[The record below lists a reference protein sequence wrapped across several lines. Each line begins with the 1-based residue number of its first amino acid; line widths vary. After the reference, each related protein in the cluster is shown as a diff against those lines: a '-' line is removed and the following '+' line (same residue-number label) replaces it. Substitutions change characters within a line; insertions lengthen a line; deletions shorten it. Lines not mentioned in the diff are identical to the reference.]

1 MTPHAPPATTSTSK
15 IQNNMQTHST
25 EADNGLPLDMI
36 IFGGMGDLAMRKL
49 LPALY
54 MAFLHGNLPPTTR
67 ILSTG
72 RQDFNREAYLAHIEA
87 NSRSFIA
94 ASNFNEKTWD
104 GFLKLLEYVR
114 LDVQAAADF
123 SALAQASRAA
133 AQRVFYLSTAPS
145 LFTTICDKLAASNLV
160 DANARV
166 VLEKPLGTDLASAIA
181 INEDVG
187 RHFAESQ
194 IYRIDHYLGKETV
207 QNLMVLRFG
216 NSILEPLWR
225 APNISSV
232 QITVAEEVGVG
243 SRAGFYDGAGAMR
256 DMVQNH
262 LLQLLCIV
270 AMEPPTSLSPDAVR
284 DEKLKVLRSLR
295 RLSLA
300 DIARDT
306 IRGQY
311 IRGVS
316 GNQEVPGY
324 HEEKNVPQDSKTETF
339 VALRAFIDT
348 WRWSKVPFYLRTG
361 KRMARRSSKIVVEF
375 ANPPFPLFPQTAGA
389 VANRL
394 VIELQPEEA
403 IKLQL
408 MAKQPGSGMEMQ
420 QVALNLDLQ
429 SAFQQRRAEAYERLL
444 IDVVRG
450 RLTHFMRRDELEAA
464 WQWADPIIEGW
475 QTLDEKPHPYA
486 AGSWGPAESFA
497 LLARDGHSWVE

>member
-1 MTPHAPPATTSTSK
+1 MTPPPA
-15 IQNNMQTHST
+15 H
-25 EADNGLPLDMI
+25 DNELPLDMV
-36 IFGGMGDLAMRKL
+36 IFGGVGDLAMRKL

-54 MAFLHGNLPPTTR
+54 MAYLHGNLPAATR
-67 ILSTG
+67 IISTG
-72 RQDFNREAYLAHIEA
+72 RQDFDRKAYLAHVEDH
-87 NSRSFIA
+87 SRSFIA
-94 ASNFNEKTWD
+94 SANFNDKTWD
-104 GFLKLLEYVR
+104 GFLALLEYVR
-114 LDVQAAADF
+114 LDVQAAPDF
-123 SALAQASRAA
+123 SALAQASPAGH
-133 AQRVFYLSTAPS
+133 QRVFYLSTAPA

-166 VLEKPLGTDLASAIA
+166 VLEKPLGHDLDSAIE
-181 INEDVG
+181 INEAVG
-187 RHFAESQ
+187 KHFAESQ

-243 SRAGFYDGAGAMR
+243 SRAGFYDGTGAMR

-284 DEKLKVLRSLR
+284 DEKLKVIRSLR
-295 RLSLA
+295 RFGLA

-306 IRGQY
+306 VRGQY
-311 IRGVS
+311 IHGAS
-316 GNQEVPGY
+316 SNQEVPGY
-324 HEEKNVPQDSKTETF
+324 LEEKNVPAGSKTETF
-339 VALRAFIDT
+339 VALRAHVDT

-361 KRMARRSSKIVVEF
+361 KRMARRSSKIVIEF
-375 ANPPFPLFPQTAGA
+375 ANPPFPLFPDQPGG

-408 MAKQPGSGMEMQ
+408 MAKQPGSGMQMQ

-464 WQWADPIIEGW
+464 WAWADPIIEGW
-475 QTLDEKPHPYA
+475 STLGEKPHPYP
-486 AGSWGPAESFA
+486 AGSWGPAESSA
-497 LLARDGHSWVE
+497 LLARDGFAWVE

>member
-1 MTPHAPPATTSTSK
+1 MALS
-15 IQNNMQTHST
+15 
-25 EADNGLPLDMI
+25 DFDLVF
-36 IFGGMGDLAMRKL
+36 FGGSGDLAMRKL
-49 LPALY
+49 LPAMYSRDVCNDLPD
-54 MAFLHGNLPPTTR
+54 ASRIICVGRDDATQEEFLRMVETNSKPHIKDGPDEASWARFLKRITYVALNATDVSTYQALVEALRHDASLTR
-67 ILSTG
+67 VY
-72 RQDFNREAYLAHIEA
+72 YLA
-87 NSRSFIA
+87 
-94 ASNFNEKTWD
+94 TPP
-104 GFLKLLEYVR
+104 
-114 LDVQAAADF
+114 Q
-123 SALAQASRAA
+123 
-133 AQRVFYLSTAPS
+133 
-145 LFTTICDKLAASNLV
+145 LFAKICDNLAATGLATPNS
-160 DANARV
+160 RV
-166 VLEKPLGTDLASAIA
+166 VLEKPLGRDLASAKQ
-181 INEDVG
+181 INLDVG
-187 RHFAESQ
+187 KVFAESQ

-243 SRAGFYDGAGAMR
+243 SRAGFYDSAGAMR

-262 LLQLLCIV
+262 LMQLLCIV

-284 DEKLKVLRSLR
+284 DEKLKVIRSLR
-295 RLSLA
+295 RMTLA

-306 IRGQY
+306 VRGQY
-311 IRGVS
+311 TRGVS
-316 GNQEVPGY
+316 GNQEVKGY
-324 HEEKNVPQDSKTETF
+324 HEESNVPAQSHTETF
-339 VALRAFIDT
+339 VALRAHIDT

-361 KRMARRSSKIVVEF
+361 KRMARRSSKIVIEF
-375 ANPPFPLFPQTAGA
+375 ANPPFPLFPETPGG

-403 IKLQL
+403 IKLQIF
-408 MAKQPGSGMEMQ
+408 AKQPGSGMQMQ

-464 WQWADPIIEGW
+464 WEWVEPIINGW
-475 QTLDEKPHPYA
+475 ETLNEKPHPYA

-497 LLARDGHSWVE
+497 LLARDGFGWVE

>member
-1 MTPHAPPATTSTSK
+1 MKP
-15 IQNNMQTHST
+15 ST
-25 EADNGLPLDMI
+25 ETESGLPLDMI

-54 MAFLHGNLPPTTR
+54 SAFLHGNLPATTR
-67 ILSTG
+67 IISTG
-72 RQDFNREAYLAHIEA
+72 RQEFDRNAYLEHVEAH
-87 NSRSFIA
+87 SRTFISDA
-94 ASNFNEKTWD
+94 TFDPKTWD
-104 GFLKLLEYVR
+104 GFVQLLHYVR
-114 LDVQAAADF
+114 LDVQAAPDLG
-123 SALAQASRAA
+123 ALRDATRAG

-145 LFTTICDKLAASNLV
+145 LFTTICDKLAATGLV
-160 DANARV
+160 DENARV
-166 VLEKPLGTDLASAIA
+166 VLEKPLGTDLASAIE

-187 RHFAESQ
+187 HHFAESQ

-295 RLSLA
+295 RFTLA

-306 IRGQY
+306 VRGQY
-311 IRGVS
+311 INGVS

-324 HEEKNVPQDSKTETF
+324 LQEKNVPPDSKTETF
-339 VALRAFIDT
+339 VALRAHIDT

-361 KRMARRSSKIVVEF
+361 KRMGKRSSKIVIEF

-394 VIELQPEEA
+394 VIELQPDEA

-429 SAFQQRRAEAYERLL
+429 SAMPQRRAEAYERLL

-475 QTLDEKPHPYA
+475 QTLAEKPHAYA
-486 AGSWGPAESFA
+486 AGSMGPAEAFA
-497 LLARDGHSWVE
+497 LLARDGFHWFE

>member
-1 MTPHAPPATTSTSK
+1 MTPSTD
-15 IQNNMQTHST
+15 TDT
-25 EADNGLPLDMI
+25 GLPLDMI

-54 MAFLHGNLPPTTR
+54 MAFLHGNLPTPTR
-67 ILSTG
+67 IISTG
-72 RQDFNREAYLAHIEA
+72 RQEFDREAYLAHIEA

-94 ASNFNEKTWD
+94 SNNFNEKTWD
-104 GFLKLLEYVR
+104 GFLQLLEYVR
-114 LDVQAAADF
+114 LDVQQAPDF
-123 SALAQASRAA
+123 SALARATHPG
-133 AQRVFYLSTAPS
+133 AQRVFYLSTAPA
-145 LFTTICDKLAASNLV
+145 LFTTICDKLADAGLV
-160 DANARV
+160 DAKARV
-166 VLEKPLGTDLASAIA
+166 VLEKPLGHDLASAIE
-181 INEDVG
+181 INEAVG
-187 RHFAESQ
+187 KHFAESQ

-243 SRAGFYDGAGAMR
+243 SRAGFYDGTGAMR

-284 DEKLKVLRSLR
+284 DEKLKVIRSLR
-295 RLSLA
+295 RFGLA

-306 IRGQY
+306 VRGQY
-311 IRGVS
+311 THGVS

-324 HEEKNVPQDSKTETF
+324 HEEKNVPADSKTETF
-339 VALRAFIDT
+339 VALRAHIDT

-361 KRMARRSSKIVVEF
+361 KRMQRRSSKIVVEF
-375 ANPPFPLFPQTAGA
+375 ANPPFPLFPDMPGG

-408 MAKQPGSGMEMQ
+408 MAKQPGSGMQMQ

-464 WQWADPIIEGW
+464 WEWADPIIEGW
-475 QTLDEKPHPYA
+475 STLGEKPHPYP
-486 AGSWGPAESFA
+486 AGSWGPSEAFA
-497 LLARDGHSWVE
+497 LLARDGFSWFE

>member
-1 MTPHAPPATTSTSK
+1 MTSTPQAENS
-15 IQNNMQTHST
+15 
-25 EADNGLPLDMI
+25 LPLDMI
-36 IFGGMGDLAMRKL
+36 IFGGVGDLAMRKL

-54 MAFLHGNLPPTTR
+54 MAHLHGNLPPATR
-67 ILSTG
+67 IISTG
-72 RQDFNREAYLAHIEA
+72 RQEFDRGAYLAFVEEH
-87 NSRSFIA
+87 SRAFIA
-94 ASNFNEKTWD
+94 AANFTNEAWQS
-104 GFLKLLEYVR
+104 FLQLLEFVR
-114 LDVQAAADF
+114 IDVQQDGMA
-123 SALAQASRAA
+123 ALAKASRPGAE
-133 AQRVFYLSTAPS
+133 RVFYLATAPS
-145 LFTTICDKLAASNLV
+145 LFTTICDKLAEAGLV
-160 DANARV
+160 DRNARV
-166 VLEKPLGTDLASAIA
+166 VLEKPLGRDLASAVE
-181 INEDVG
+181 INEAVG
-187 RHFAESQ
+187 KHFAESQ

-225 APNISSV
+225 APNITSV

-243 SRAGFYDGAGAMR
+243 SRAGFYDSTGAMR

-270 AMEPPTSLSPDAVR
+270 AMEPPASLAPDAVR

-295 RLSLA
+295 RMNLA
-300 DIARDT
+300 TIARDT
-306 IRGQY
+306 VRGQY
-311 IRGVS
+311 VRGVR

-324 HEEKNVPQDSKTETF
+324 LEERNVPADSSTETF
-339 VALRAFIDT
+339 VALRAYVDT

-361 KRMARRSSKIVVEF
+361 KSMQRRSSKIVIEF
-375 ANPPFPLFPQTAGA
+375 ANPPFPLFPENPAG

-408 MAKQPGSGMEMQ
+408 MAKQPGSGMQMQ

-429 SAFQQRRAEAYERLL
+429 SAFPQRRAEAYERLL

-464 WQWADPIIEGW
+464 WEWAEPIINGW
-475 QTLDEKPHPYA
+475 EQLGEKPSSYA
-486 AGSWGPAESFA
+486 AGTWGPPESFA
-497 LLARDGHSWVE
+497 LLARDGFSWVE

>member
-1 MTPHAPPATTSTSK
+1 MTSSTDL
-15 IQNNMQTHST
+15 
-25 EADNGLPLDMI
+25 DNALPLDMI

-54 MAFLHGNLPPTTR
+54 MAYLHGNLPPQTR
-67 ILSTG
+67 IISTG
-72 RQDFNREAYLAHIEA
+72 RQEFDRDAYLRFVED

-94 ASNFNEKTWD
+94 SANFNERTWD
-104 GFLKLLEYVR
+104 GFLQLLGYVR
-114 LDVQAAADF
+114 LDVQAAPDF
-123 SALAQASRAA
+123 GALANAA
-133 AQRVFYLSTAPS
+133 HPGAQRVFYLSTSPS
-145 LFTTICDKLAASNLV
+145 LFTTICAKLAAVGLV

-166 VLEKPLGTDLASAIA
+166 VLEKPLGHDLDSAIE
-181 INEDVG
+181 INEAVG
-187 RHFAESQ
+187 KHFAESQ

-243 SRAGFYDGAGAMR
+243 SRAGFYDSTGAMR

-295 RLSLA
+295 RLKLA

-306 IRGQY
+306 VRGQY
-311 IRGVS
+311 VHGVS
-316 GNQEVPGY
+316 GNQEVGGY
-324 HEEKNVPQDSKTETF
+324 LEEKNVPADSKTETF
-339 VALRAFIDT
+339 VALRAHIDT

-375 ANPPFPLFPQTAGA
+375 ANPPFPLFPDMPGG

-403 IKLQL
+403 IKLQI
-408 MAKQPGSGMEMQ
+408 MAKQPGSGMQMQ

-464 WQWADPIIEGW
+464 WAWADPIIEGW
-475 QTLDEKPHPYA
+475 STLDEKPHPYA
-486 AGSWGPAESFA
+486 AGSWGPAEAFA
-497 LLARDGHSWVE
+497 LLARDGFAWVE

>member
-1 MTPHAPPATTSTSK
+1 MSTSTE
-15 IQNNMQTHST
+15 N
-25 EADNGLPLDMI
+25 DNGLPLDMT

-54 MAFLHGNLPPTTR
+54 MAYLHGNLPASTR

-72 RQDFNREAYLAHIEA
+72 RQDYDRAAYLAFIEEH
-87 NSRSFIA
+87 SRSFITA
-94 ASNFNEKTWD
+94 ENFNEKSWA
-104 GFLKLLEYVR
+104 GFLDLLVYVKV
-114 LDVQAAADF
+114 DVAAAPIFDT
-123 SALAQASRAA
+123 LRDVSRDG
-133 AQRVFYLSTAPS
+133 AQRVFYLATAPS
-145 LFTTICDKLAASNLV
+145 LFTTICDKLAATGLV

-166 VLEKPLGTDLASAIA
+166 VLEKPLGRDLASAVE
-181 INEDVG
+181 INEAVG
-187 RHFAESQ
+187 KHFAESQ

-225 APNISSV
+225 APNIASV

-243 SRAGFYDGAGAMR
+243 SRAGFYDRAGAMR

-262 LLQLLCIV
+262 LMQLLCIV
-270 AMEPPTSLSPDAVR
+270 AMEPPTSLSPNAVR

-295 RLSLA
+295 RMDLDAVRS
-300 DIARDT
+300 DT
-306 IRGQY
+306 VRGQY
-311 IRGVS
+311 TEGAIDGVAVK
-316 GNQEVPGY
+316 GYREEDKVPA
-324 HEEKNVPQDSKTETF
+324 DSRTETF
-339 VALRAFIDT
+339 VALRAHIDT

-361 KRMARRSSKIVVEF
+361 KRMARRSSKIVIEF
-375 ANPPFPLFPQTAGA
+375 ANPPFPLFPETPGG

-403 IKLQL
+403 IKLQIF
-408 MAKQPGSGMEMQ
+408 AKQPGSGMQMQ

-464 WQWADPIIEGW
+464 WEWVEPIINGW
-475 QTLDEKPHPYA
+475 ETLNEKPHPYA
-486 AGSWGPAESFA
+486 AGSWGPPESFA
-497 LLARDGHSWVE
+497 LLARDGFGWVE

>member
-1 MTPHAPPATTSTSK
+1 MTS
-15 IQNNMQTHST
+15 ST
-25 EADNGLPLDMI
+25 EQSKAQDSSQPLDMI

-54 MAFLHGNLPPTTR
+54 MAYLHGNLPGDTR

-72 RQDFNREAYLAHIEA
+72 RQDFDRGAYLQHIEDH
-87 NSRSFIA
+87 SRSFIA
-94 ASNFNEKTWD
+94 KDNFNDKTWD
-104 GFLKLLEYVR
+104 GFLQLLEYVK
-114 LDVQAAADF
+114 LDVQAAERF
-123 SALAQASRAA
+123 ETLEQASRKG

-145 LFTTICDKLAASNLV
+145 LFTTICDKLAATGLV

-187 RHFAESQ
+187 RYFSESQ

-225 APNISSV
+225 APNIASV

-270 AMEPPTSLSPDAVR
+270 AMEPPTSLDADAVR

-295 RLSLA
+295 RFKLA

-306 IRGQY
+306 VRGQY
-311 IRGVS
+311 IHGVS
-316 GNQEVPGY
+316 GNQEAAGY
-324 HEEKNVPQDSKTETF
+324 LEEKNVPPDSGTETF
-339 VALRAFIDT
+339 VALRAFVDT

-361 KRMARRSSKIVVEF
+361 KRMRSRSSKIVIEF
-375 ANPPFPLFPQTAGA
+375 ANPPFPLFHQNAGA

-408 MAKQPGSGMEMQ
+408 MAKQPGSGMETQ
-420 QVALNLDLQ
+420 QVSLNLDLQ
-429 SAFQQRRAEAYERLL
+429 SAMPQRRAEAYERLL

-464 WQWADPIIEGW
+464 WQWADPIIAGW
-475 QTLDEKPHPYA
+475 QTLEEKPHPYA

-497 LLARDGHSWVE
+497 LLARDGFSWVE

>member
-1 MTPHAPPATTSTSK
+1 MIQATAPDTA
-15 IQNNMQTHST
+15 
-25 EADNGLPLDMI
+25 LPLDMT

-54 MAFLHGNLPPTTR
+54 MAYLHGNLPPSTR

-72 RQDFNREAYLAHIEA
+72 RQALAREAYLAHVEEH
-87 NSRSFIA
+87 SRSFIA
-94 ASNFNEKTWD
+94 LENFNDKTWD
-104 GFLKLLEYVR
+104 GFLHLLEYVV
-114 LDVQAAADF
+114 LDVQAAPDF
-123 SALAQASRAA
+123 GSLAAASRPGAE
-133 AQRVFYLSTAPS
+133 RVFYLSTAPA
-145 LFTTICDKLAASNLV
+145 LFTTICDKLAASGMV

-166 VLEKPLGTDLASAIA
+166 VLEKPLGTDIASAIE
-181 INEDVG
+181 INEAVG
-187 RHFAESQ
+187 KHFAESQ

-216 NSILEPLWR
+216 NSILEPIWR

-243 SRAGFYDGAGAMR
+243 SRAGFYDGTGAMR

-295 RLSLA
+295 RFGLA

-306 IRGQY
+306 VRGQY
-311 IRGVS
+311 GHGVS

-324 HEEKNVPQDSKTETF
+324 LEERNVPPETTTETF
-339 VALRAFIDT
+339 VALRAHVDT

-361 KRMARRSSKIVVEF
+361 KRMARRSSKIVIEF
-375 ANPPFPLFPQTAGA
+375 ANPPFSLFPGA
-389 VANRL
+389 HGGVANRL

-403 IKLQL
+403 IKLQI
-408 MAKQPGSGMEMQ
+408 MAKEPGTGMQMQ

-464 WQWADPIIEGW
+464 WAWADPIIDGW
-475 QTLDEKPHPYA
+475 STLGEKPHAYA
-486 AGSWGPAESFA
+486 AGSWGPPEAFA
-497 LLARDGHSWVE
+497 LLARDGFSWVE

>member
-1 MTPHAPPATTSTSK
+1 MV
-15 IQNNMQTHST
+15 
-25 EADNGLPLDMI
+25 

-54 MAFLHGNLPPTTR
+54 MAYLHRNLTGSTR
-67 ILSTG
+67 ILAIG
-72 RQDFNREAYLAHIEA
+72 RQELNREGFLAHVSQH
-87 NSRSFIA
+87 SRPFI
-94 ASNFNEKTWD
+94 SPDNFNEKTWD
-104 GFLKLLEYVR
+104 GFLQLIEYVK
-114 LDVQAAADF
+114 LDVIAAPTYD
-123 SALAQASRAA
+123 ALAKVSRAGA
-133 AQRVFYLSTAPS
+133 ERVFYLSTAPS
-145 LFTTICDKLAASNLV
+145 LFTTICDKLAASGLV

-166 VLEKPLGTDLASAIA
+166 VLEKPLGIDLASAIE
-181 INEDVG
+181 INEAVG
-187 RHFAESQ
+187 KHFGESQ

-270 AMEPPTSLSPDAVR
+270 AMEPPTSLMPDAVR

-295 RLSLA
+295 RPSLA

-306 IRGQY
+306 VRGQY
-311 IRGVS
+311 LRGVS

-324 HEEKNVPQDSKTETF
+324 LEERNVPEGSTTETF
-339 VALRAFIDT
+339 VALRTFIDT

-361 KRMARRSSKIVVEF
+361 KRMQRRSSKIVVEF
-375 ANPPFPLFPQTAGA
+375 TNPPFPLFPQTVGN

-403 IKLQL
+403 IKLQI

-429 SAFQQRRAEAYERLL
+429 SAFPQRRAEAYERLL

-464 WQWADPIIEGW
+464 WEWADPIIQGW
-475 QTLDEKPHPYA
+475 ATLGEKPHPYP

-497 LLARDGHSWVE
+497 LLARDGFSWVE

>member
-1 MTPHAPPATTSTSK
+1 MTSSTD
-15 IQNNMQTHST
+15 TDT
-25 EADNGLPLDMI
+25 GLPLDMI

-54 MAFLHGNLPPTTR
+54 MAYLHGNLPAQTR
-67 ILSTG
+67 IISTG
-72 RQDFNREAYLAHIEA
+72 RQELGRDAYLAHVEA

-94 ASNFNEKTWD
+94 SNNFNDKTWD
-104 GFLKLLEYVR
+104 GFLQLLEYVM
-114 LDVQAAADF
+114 LDVQQAPDF
-123 SALAQASRAA
+123 GALARAA
-133 AQRVFYLSTAPS
+133 HPGAQRVFYLSTAPA
-145 LFTTICDKLAASNLV
+145 LFTTICDKLATAGLV
-160 DANARV
+160 DDKARV
-166 VLEKPLGTDLASAIA
+166 VLEKPLGHDLASAID
-181 INEDVG
+181 INEAVG
-187 RHFAESQ
+187 KHFAESQ

-243 SRAGFYDGAGAMR
+243 SRAGFYDSTGAMR

-295 RLSLA
+295 RLTLA

-306 IRGQY
+306 VRGQY
-311 IRGVS
+311 VHGVS
-316 GNQEVPGY
+316 GNQEVNGY
-324 HEEKNVPQDSKTETF
+324 MEEKNVPAESKTETF
-339 VALRAFIDT
+339 VALRAHIDT

-375 ANPPFPLFPQTAGA
+375 ANPPFPLFPGA
-389 VANRL
+389 PGGVANRL

-403 IKLQL
+403 IKLQI
-408 MAKQPGSGMEMQ
+408 MAKEPGSGMQMQ

-464 WQWADPIIEGW
+464 WAWADPIIEGW
-475 QTLDEKPHPYA
+475 GTLGEKPHPYA

-497 LLARDGHSWVE
+497 LLARDGFAWVE

>member
-1 MTPHAPPATTSTSK
+1 MSTSNE
-15 IQNNMQTHST
+15 QANQHN
-25 EADNGLPLDMI
+25 DGLPLDMT

-54 MAFLHGNLPPTTR
+54 MAFLHGNLPPSTR

-72 RQDFNREAYLAHIEA
+72 SQDYDRAAYLAFVEEH
-87 NSRSFIA
+87 SRSFISA
-94 ASNFNEKTWD
+94 ANFNEKSWA
-104 GFLKLLEYVR
+104 GFLDLLVYVR
-114 LDVQAAADF
+114 LDVSNTEIFDT
-123 SALAQASRAA
+123 LKDASRDG
-133 AQRVFYLSTAPS
+133 AQRVFYLATAPS
-145 LFTTICDKLAASNLV
+145 LFTTICDKLAATGLV

-166 VLEKPLGTDLASAIA
+166 VLEKPLGRDLASAVE
-181 INEDVG
+181 INEAVG
-187 RHFAESQ
+187 KHFAESQ

-243 SRAGFYDGAGAMR
+243 SRAGFYDSAGAMR

-262 LLQLLCIV
+262 LMQLLCIV

-284 DEKLKVLRSLR
+284 DEKLKVIRSLR
-295 RLSLA
+295 RMTLA

-306 IRGQY
+306 VRGQY
-311 IRGVS
+311 SRGVS
-316 GNQEVPGY
+316 GNQEVKGY
-324 HEEKNVPQDSKTETF
+324 HEESNVPANSHTETF
-339 VALRAFIDT
+339 VALRAHIDT

-361 KRMARRSSKIVVEF
+361 KRMQRRSSKIVIEF
-375 ANPPFPLFPQTAGA
+375 ANPPFPLFPETPGG

-408 MAKQPGSGMEMQ
+408 FAKQPGSGMQMQ

-464 WQWADPIIEGW
+464 WEWVEPIINGW
-475 QTLDEKPHPYA
+475 ETLNEKPHPYA

-497 LLARDGHSWVE
+497 LLARDGFGWVE

>member
-1 MTPHAPPATTSTSK
+1 MSTSTE
-15 IQNNMQTHST
+15 N
-25 EADNGLPLDMI
+25 DNGLPLDMT

-54 MAFLHGNLPPTTR
+54 MAYLHGNLPASTR

-72 RQDFNREAYLAHIEA
+72 RQDYDRAAYVAFVEEH
-87 NSRSFIA
+87 SRSFITA
-94 ASNFNEKTWD
+94 DNFNQNSWA
-104 GFLKLLEYVR
+104 GFLDLLVYVK
-114 LDVQAAADF
+114 LDVAAAEKFDT
-123 SALAQASRAA
+123 LRDASRDG
-133 AQRVFYLSTAPS
+133 AQRVFYLATAPS
-145 LFTTICDKLAASNLV
+145 LFTTICDKLAATGLV

-166 VLEKPLGTDLASAIA
+166 VLEKPLGRDLASAVE
-181 INEDVG
+181 INEAVG
-187 RHFAESQ
+187 KHFAESQ

-225 APNISSV
+225 APNIASV

-243 SRAGFYDGAGAMR
+243 SRAGFYDSAGAMR

-262 LLQLLCIV
+262 LMQLLCIV

-295 RLSLA
+295 RMGLA

-306 IRGQY
+306 VRGQY
-311 IRGVS
+311 AHGVS
-316 GNQEVPGY
+316 GNQEAKGY
-324 HEEKNVPQDSKTETF
+324 HEESNVPANSHTETF
-339 VALRAFIDT
+339 VALRAHIDT

-361 KRMARRSSKIVVEF
+361 KRMARRSSKIVIEF
-375 ANPPFPLFPQTAGA
+375 ANPPFPLFPETPGG

-403 IKLQL
+403 IKLQIF
-408 MAKQPGSGMEMQ
+408 AKQPGSGMLMQ

-464 WQWADPIIEGW
+464 WEWVEPIINGW
-475 QTLDEKPHPYA
+475 ETLGEKPHAYA
-486 AGSWGPAESFA
+486 AGSWGPPESFA
-497 LLARDGHSWVE
+497 LLARDGFGWVE

>member
-1 MTPHAPPATTSTSK
+1 MSTSNE
-15 IQNNMQTHST
+15 QANQHN
-25 EADNGLPLDMI
+25 DGLPLDMT

-54 MAFLHGNLPPTTR
+54 MAFLHGNLPPSTR

-72 RQDFNREAYLAHIEA
+72 RQDYDRAAYLAFVEEH
-87 NSRSFIA
+87 SRSFISA
-94 ASNFNEKTWD
+94 ANFNEKSWA
-104 GFLKLLEYVR
+104 GFLDLLVYVR
-114 LDVQAAADF
+114 LDVSNAEIFDT
-123 SALAQASRAA
+123 LRDASRDG
-133 AQRVFYLSTAPS
+133 AQRVFYLATAPA
-145 LFTTICDKLAASNLV
+145 LFTTICDKLAATGLV

-166 VLEKPLGTDLASAIA
+166 VLEKPLGRDLASAVE
-181 INEDVG
+181 INEAVG
-187 RHFAESQ
+187 KHFAESQ

-225 APNISSV
+225 APNIASV

-243 SRAGFYDGAGAMR
+243 SRAGFYDSAGAMR

-262 LLQLLCIV
+262 LMQLLCIV

-284 DEKLKVLRSLR
+284 DEKLKVIRSLR
-295 RLSLA
+295 RMTLA

-306 IRGQY
+306 VRGQY
-311 IRGVS
+311 TRGVS
-316 GNQEVPGY
+316 GNQEVKGY
-324 HEEKNVPQDSKTETF
+324 HEESNVPAASHTETF
-339 VALRAFIDT
+339 VALRAHIDT

-361 KRMARRSSKIVVEF
+361 KRMQRRSSKIVIEF
-375 ANPPFPLFPQTAGA
+375 ANPPFPLFPETPGG

-408 MAKQPGSGMEMQ
+408 FAKQPGSGMQMQ

-464 WQWADPIIEGW
+464 WEWVEPIINGW
-475 QTLDEKPHPYA
+475 ETLNEKPHGYA

-497 LLARDGHSWVE
+497 LLARDGFGWVE